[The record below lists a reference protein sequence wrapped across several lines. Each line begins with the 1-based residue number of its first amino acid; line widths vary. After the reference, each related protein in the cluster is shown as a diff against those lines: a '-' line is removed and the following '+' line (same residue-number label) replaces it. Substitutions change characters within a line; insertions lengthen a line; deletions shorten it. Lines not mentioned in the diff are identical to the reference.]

1 MAEAW
6 RKCSVCKKE
15 IPVNST
21 YQVCSVGGC
30 RKNVFCSVTCW
41 DVHRSVENHLRAW
54 AEEERAP
61 STPASTAATNEDAP
75 RRRIVALATP
85 TTTGATSGKEEIPN
99 EVLVVVSKLKSYI
112 KAKSG
117 GMNTSDTVMDVL
129 SQRLRDLCDDAIY
142 KARQEG
148 RKTVMDRDF

>member
-6 RKCSVCKKE
+6 RKCSVCKKD
-15 IPVNST
+15 IPVNSI
-21 YQVCSVGGC
+21 YQVCSVSSC

-61 STPASTAATNEDAP
+61 STPASSEDAP
-75 RRRIVALATP
+75 RRRIVPPTASSTTVATN
-85 TTTGATSGKEEIPN
+85 GKEEIPH

>member
-1 MAEAW
+1 MAEVW
-6 RKCSVCKKE
+6 RKCSVCKKD
-15 IPVNST
+15 IPVNAI
-21 YQVCSVGGC
+21 YQACSVSSC

-61 STPASTAATNEDAP
+61 ATPAASEEAP
-75 RRRIVALATP
+75 RRRIV
-85 TTTGATSGKEEIPN
+85 TSAPASSTSSQGGKEEIPH
-99 EVLVVVSKLKSYI
+99 EVLVVVSKLKNYI

-117 GMNTSDTVMDVL
+117 GMNTSDTVVDVL

-142 KARQEG
+142 KARQDG